1 MNPTNTGV
9 YQPGL
14 HRYAFITAACTFVL
28 LLAGALVT
36 STGSSLAVPDWPLSF
51 GQFFP
56 EMRGGVLFEH
66 GHRMVAGTVAL
77 LMTGLAI
84 YTQLVEKRS
93 WVKKLAWSALG
104 AVLLQ
109 AVLGGVTVLLHL
121 PTQVSVAHAGLAQI
135 FFCLIISLALVT
147 SKGWIEEESERISPV
162 SEPIQK
168 TALAITILIYFQIL
182 VGAVTRHSG
191 FGLAIPDWPLS
202 NGQLLPADWSAA
214 VILQFSHTRLGAGLV
229 LILVS
234 FFSFKV
240 CREYTQEKTIFWP
253 AAAAGL
259 LVWVQCFL
267 GILVVA
273 TEKSIIPTS
282 VHVITGAALL
292 ASMLVLTLNSFR
304 LLKKENPS

>member
-1 MNPTNTGV
+1 MNNASSN
-9 YQPGL
+9 YQPSL
-14 HRYAFITAACTFVL
+14 HRYALITAGCTFVL

-51 GQFFP
+51 GKFFP

-77 LMTGLAI
+77 LTVGLAI
-84 YTQLVEKRS
+84 YTQMVEKRA

-121 PTQVSVAHAGLAQI
+121 PTEVSVAHAGLAQI
-135 FFCLIISLALVT
+135 FFCFIISLSLVT
-147 SKGWIEEESERISPV
+147 SKTWIEDGDHRIQSTGT
-162 SEPIQK
+162 IRK
-168 TALAITILIYFQIL
+168 AALTVTVLIYFQIL

-202 NGQLLPADWSAA
+202 NGQLLPADWPLA
-214 VILQFSHTRLGAGLV
+214 VLLQFSHTRIGAFLVLGLV
-229 LILVS
+229 NWIA
-234 FFSFKV
+234 FKV
-240 CREYTQEKTIFWP
+240 CTQYTHEKSLFWP
-253 AAAAGL
+253 AANAAL
-259 LVWVQCFL
+259 LVWLQCFL
-267 GILVVA
+267 GILVIS

-304 LLKKENPS
+304 LFQKESVS

>member
-1 MNPTNTGV
+1 MNAPTT
-9 YQPGL
+9 YQPIL
-14 HRYAFITAACTFVL
+14 HRYAFITAVCTFVL

-51 GQFFP
+51 GKFFP

-84 YTQLVEKRS
+84 TTQLVEKRS

-109 AVLGGVTVLLHL
+109 AVLGGITVLLHL

-135 FFCLIISLALVT
+135 FFCLIISLTLVT
-147 SKGWIEEESERISPV
+147 SKSWVDGEGQ
-162 SEPIQK
+162 PI
-168 TALAITILIYFQIL
+168 TRSGSFHTIATIVTGLIYCQIL

-202 NGQLLPADWSAA
+202 NARILPAEWTPA
-214 VILQFSHTRLGAGLV
+214 VILQFTHTRIGASII
-229 LILVS
+229 LILVNWLAYR
-234 FFSFKV
+234 V
-240 CREYTQEKTIFWP
+240 CIAYAQEKLLFWP
-253 AAAAGL
+253 AACAAL
-259 LVWVQCFL
+259 LVWLQCFL
-267 GILVVA
+267 GILVIA
-273 TEKSIIPTS
+273 SEKSIIPTS
-282 VHVITGAALL
+282 VHVIIGAALL
-292 ASMLVLTLNSFR
+292 TSMLVLTLNSFR
-304 LLKKENPS
+304 LFRKGNPS